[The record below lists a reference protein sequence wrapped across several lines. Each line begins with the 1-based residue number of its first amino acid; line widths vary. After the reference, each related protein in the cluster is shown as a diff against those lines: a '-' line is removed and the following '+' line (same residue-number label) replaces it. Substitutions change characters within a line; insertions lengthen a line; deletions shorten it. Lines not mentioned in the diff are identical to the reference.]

1 MYGRSLVNCPE
12 NAAAGL
18 RKKGAKEL
26 GGAPG
31 VWPGYQPHCH
41 VAAWFVMCLCQ
52 GTQRMHSSAG
62 DATRGLPFQECS
74 NVPCL

>member
-1 MYGRSLVNCPE
+1 MSCPE

-41 VAAWFVMCLCQ
+41 VAAWFRDGPVSGHAANAQLC
-52 GTQRMHSSAG
+52 
-62 DATRGLPFQECS
+62 RGRHTWASFSGVFKRALFIVC
-74 NVPCL
+74 

>member
-1 MYGRSLVNCPE
+1 MLRQRVQGVWQEPVSCLE

-31 VWPGYQPHCH
+31 VWPGY
-41 VAAWFVMCLCQ
+41 
-52 GTQRMHSSAG
+52 
-62 DATRGLPFQECS
+62 
-74 NVPCL
+74 